1 MSTTRRIST
10 RAALVIGLAMI
21 VALGLAAIAAQARAQ
36 AAPDAPPDKL
46 TSVVQPSIVH
56 VRAQY
61 SGLVRDRQGNEL
73 NHGRAVT
80 AGTSCSG
87 FIVDPN
93 GYITT
98 AGQCLDLDLGAE
110 HVIDALAERLWRRD
124 HARSTGRYANLG
136 ELQEHAQA
144 EWTVVSPSR
153 PSHVRPDRRVR
164 VAYGASIGAPPTSL
178 RLPARVR
185 RVRSFD
191 NGDVALVKI
200 EAQDLPALELAGPA
214 PVRAETVPVGF
225 DAPVR
230 ESSAPTFEQGSIT
243 TKKTVGEGLR
253 NVYKV
258 SAPISTGM
266 AGGPTVALD
275 GRVVGVNSVDPDRVP
290 RASNLI
296 SPASEV
302 AQLLRDE
309 GVRNDVGRTNRV
321 YRSALDAFF
330 SRDRETA
337 LTRLGLVLKLQ
348 PGNKLAQRF
357 RVRALR
363 LPVAKGGISLLLK
376 LLGMLGLTS
385 SSGAAVRF
393 GGPRLRG
400 RSLRRRRREPVD
412 AQLPL
417 LVVDDGPSAG
427 RRFSIASRMVIG
439 RDRAQVALSDPRV
452 SRRHAAISPL
462 GHSLEIEDL
471 ESANGTSVNGETIDG
486 PRTLSDGD
494 VVHVGD
500 TRLVVHVPALRGDT
514 TVFSER
520 RPEARI
526 VVNNGPS
533 TGESHAVLTEMV
545 IGRQDADLVLDDTQ
559 VSRHHALIRWVH
571 GELQLDDLR
580 STNGTRVNGVQ
591 IDGSRT
597 LQDGDVITVGP
608 FAIEVHITASGE
620 SDPGATVVGR

>member
-10 RAALVIGLAMI
+10 HAALVIGLAMI
-21 VALGLAAIAAQARAQ
+21 VTLGLAAIAAQARAQ
-36 AAPDAPPDKL
+36 ATPDAPPDKL

-61 SGLVRDRQGNEL
+61 SGLVRDRQGNDL

-124 HARSTGRYANLG
+124 HARSTGRYATLG
-136 ELQEHAQA
+136 ELQEHARA
-144 EWTVVSPSR
+144 EWTVVSSSR
-153 PSHVRPDRRVR
+153 PSHVRPDREVR
-164 VAYGASIGAPPTSL
+164 VAYGASIGARPTSL

-214 PVRAETVPVGF
+214 PVRTETVSVGF

-230 ESSAPTFEQGSIT
+230 EGIAPTFEPGSIT
-243 TKKTVGEGLR
+243 AKKTVAEGLR

-258 SAPISTGM
+258 SAPLSTGM

-275 GRVVGVNSVDPDRVP
+275 GRVVGVNSVDPDRAP

-309 GVRNDVGRTNRV
+309 GVRNEVGQTNRV
-321 YRSALDAFF
+321 YRSAVDAFF
-330 SRDRETA
+330 RGDRQTA
-337 LTRLGLVLKLQ
+337 LARLSLVLKLQ
-348 PGNKLAQRF
+348 PANKLAQRF
-357 RVRALR
+357 RVRALG
-363 LPVAKGGISLLLK
+363 LPVAKGGISLLFK
-376 LLGMLGLTS
+376 ILGMLGLAF
-385 SSGAAVRF
+385 SGAIVRF
-393 GGPRLRG
+393 GRPRVRG
-400 RSLRRRRREPVD
+400 RSRMWRRREPAD
-412 AQLPL
+412 AQLPV
-417 LVVDDGPSAG
+417 LVVENGPSAG

-439 RDRAQVALSDPRV
+439 RDRADVALADPQV

-462 GHSLEIEDL
+462 GHNLEIEDL
-471 ESANGTSVNGETIDG
+471 ESANGTSVNGKTIDG

-494 VVHVGD
+494 VVQVGD
-500 TRLVVHVPALRGDT
+500 TRLVVQVRALRGDA

-526 VVNNGPS
+526 VVNNGPL
-533 TGESHAVLTEMV
+533 TGESRAVLTEVV
-545 IGRQDADLVLDDTQ
+545 IGRSDADLVLDDTQ
-559 VSRHHALIRWVH
+559 VSRHHALIRWVR
-571 GELQLDDLR
+571 GELLLDDLR
-580 STNGTRVNGVQ
+580 STNGTRVNGVR

-597 LQDGDVITVGP
+597 LRDGDVITVGP

-620 SDPGATVVGR
+620 SDAGATAVGR

>member
-36 AAPDAPPDKL
+36 ATPDAPPDKL

-61 SGLVRDRQGNEL
+61 SGLVRDRHGNDL
-73 NHGRAVT
+73 NRGRAVS

-136 ELQEHAQA
+136 ELQKDARA

-153 PSHVRPDRRVR
+153 PSHVRPDRLVR
-164 VAYGASIGAPPTSL
+164 VAYGASIGAQPTSS
-178 RLPARVR
+178 RSPARVR

-214 PVRAETVPVGF
+214 PVRTETVSVGF

-230 ESSAPTFEQGSIT
+230 ESIAPTFEPGSIT
-243 TKKTVGEGLR
+243 AKKTVAEGLR

-258 SAPISTGM
+258 SAPLSTGM
-266 AGGPTVALD
+266 AGGPTVAID
-275 GRVVGVNSVDPDRVP
+275 GRVVGVNSVDPDSAP

-330 SRDRETA
+330 RSDRQTA
-337 LTRLGLVLKLQ
+337 LARLGLVLKLQ
-348 PGNKLAQRF
+348 PGNKLAERF
-357 RVRALR
+357 RARALR
-363 LPVAKGGISLLLK
+363 LPVAKGGISLLFK
-376 LLGMLGLTS
+376 ILGMVGLTS
-385 SSGAAVRF
+385 GGEAVRRF

-400 RSLRRRRREPVD
+400 RRWRRRKPVD
-412 AQLPL
+412 AQLPVL
-417 LVVDDGPSAG
+417 LVSDGPSAG

-439 RDRAQVALSDPRV
+439 RDHAEVALSDPRV

-462 GHSLEIEDL
+462 GHSVEIEDL
-471 ESANGTSVNGETIDG
+471 DSANGTSVNGETIDG
-486 PRTLSDGD
+486 PRTLCEGD
-494 VVHVGD
+494 VVQVGD
-500 TRLVVHVPALRGDT
+500 TRLVAHVPALRGDR
-514 TVFSER
+514 TVLSER

-526 VVNNGPS
+526 VVNNGPL

-545 IGRQDADLVLDDTQ
+545 IGRHDADLVLDDAQ
-559 VSRHHALIRWVH
+559 VSRHHARLRWVR
-571 GELQLDDLR
+571 GDLQLDDLR

-597 LQDGDVITVGP
+597 LQDGDLITVGP
-608 FAIEVHITASGE
+608 FAIEVHIARSGE
-620 SDPGATVVGR
+620 SDPGATVVGG

>member
-21 VALGLAAIAAQARAQ
+21 VTLGLAAIAAQARAQ
-36 AAPDAPPDKL
+36 ATPDAPPDKL

-61 SGLVRDRQGNEL
+61 SGLVRDRQGNDL
-73 NHGRAVT
+73 NHGRPVT

-110 HVIDALAERLWRRD
+110 DVIDALAERLWRRD
-124 HARSTGRYANLG
+124 HARSTGRYANFG

-144 EWTVVSPSR
+144 EWTVVSRTR
-153 PSHVRPDRRVR
+153 PSHVRPDRQVR
-164 VAYGASIGAPPTSL
+164 VAYGASIGAQPTSS

-185 RVRSFD
+185 RVRSFA

-200 EAQDLPALELAGPA
+200 EAQDLPALELGGPA
-214 PVRAETVPVGF
+214 PVRTEMVSVGF

-230 ESSAPTFEQGSIT
+230 ESIAPTFEPGSIT
-243 TKKTVGEGLR
+243 AKKTVAEGLR

-258 SAPISTGM
+258 SAPLSAGM

-275 GRVVGVNSVDPDRVP
+275 GRVVGVNSVDPDRAP

-309 GVRNDVGRTNRV
+309 GVRNEVGRTNRV

-330 SRDRETA
+330 SRDRGTA
-337 LTRLGLVLKLQ
+337 LARLGLVLKLQ

-357 RVRALR
+357 RARALR
-363 LPVAKGGISLLLK
+363 LPVAKGGISLLFK
-376 LLGMLGLTS
+376 ILGMLGLTS
-385 SSGAAVRF
+385 SGEAARRF
-393 GGPRLRG
+393 GGPHLRG
-400 RSLRRRRREPVD
+400 RRWRRREPVD
-412 AQLPL
+412 AQLPVL
-417 LVVDDGPSAG
+417 IVEGGPSAG

-439 RDRAQVALSDPRV
+439 RDRADVALADPQV

-462 GHSLEIEDL
+462 GHSLELEDL

-500 TRLVVHVPALRGDT
+500 TRLVVHVPALRGDA

-520 RPEARI
+520 RPDARI
-526 VVNNGPS
+526 VVNNGPL

-545 IGRQDADLVLDDTQ
+545 IGRHDADLVLDDTQ
-559 VSRHHALIRWVH
+559 VSRHHALIRWVR

-608 FAIEVHITASGE
+608 FGIEVHITASGE
-620 SDPGATVVGR
+620 SDPGATVIGR